1 MRLYSPDIHS
11 TDMHGMLKPILFKA
25 TFNTL
30 AISIIIPVF
39 ILLWGITPILFAQE
53 APPTVEYQEIKTK
66 YLPYNNPMQAWATST
81 GPSVNDTTD
90 LIPIELQL
98 DSFERDMMLRIANI
112 YGTHVQALK
121 AQVNNEPVEA
131 ERLINESLTASQVL
145 LDEYPEI
152 RSNTRFM
159 QLSRA
164 VVAEY
169 RTFYGI
175 SEEEDQAQGEI
186 FAIQEDFLADENTL
200 AEDFNFPKDTESF
213 KTTVPL
219 LQNTQVNRHLVY
231 YTLRRPDV
239 METWRERAEVYK
251 PMMLDIFREEGLP
264 EELVYLAF
272 IESGLNPTARS
283 WASAVGMWQFISATA
298 RIYGIEINWWVD
310 ERRDPEKATRAAAR
324 HLKDLYNVWGD
335 WHLAMANYN
344 ISPRGLNRAI
354 TRAGGVKDY
363 WAAYPYLPRETRGYV
378 PGFIATTMI
387 NLSPE
392 DFGFQTNYEQEPYS
406 YETVEVDG
414 LVSLELLAEAMGLST
429 EVLKEYNPELLRWA
443 TPPGSKYSLKVP
455 VGKANYLLAIYDSLP
470 LETQNQSITMHTVR
484 RGESIGL
491 IARKYGTT
499 VSGIYASNDNL
510 SNIIYPGQV
519 IAVPLPS
526 GSINQLSVNRP
537 SNQRSGTVTTRSSSS
552 SSSIPPNS
560 VKILYKVKTGDTIG
574 HIAEWHDVRAWEIR
588 SWNGIGNT
596 IRVGQ
601 NLTLYVANNREQYY
615 KTINSLSFNDKQ
627 DLERRQKGGE
637 NIFGGQDIFTY
648 VVKRNDTLSAI
659 ARNFRM
665 STTQLRKLNDL
676 SGSTIYIG
684 QVLKVR

>member
-11 TDMHGMLKPILFKA
+11 TDMHGILKLVLFKP
-25 TFNTL
+25 TFNTI
-30 AISIIIPVF
+30 AISITILVF
-39 ILLWGITPILFAQE
+39 TLLWGITPVLFAQE
-53 APPTVEYQEIKTK
+53 APPTIEYQEIKTK
-66 YLPYNNPMQAWATST
+66 YLPYNNPMQAWASST
-81 GPSVNDTTD
+81 GPSVKDTTD

-131 ERLINESLTASQVL
+131 ERLINESLTASQEL

-152 RSNTRFM
+152 RSNARFT

-169 RTFYGI
+169 RSFYGV
-175 SEEEDQAQGEI
+175 SEEEDQAQGDI
-186 FAIQEDFLADENTL
+186 FAIQEDFLEDENTL

-219 LQNTQVNRHLVY
+219 LQNRQVNQHLVY

-239 METWRERAEVYK
+239 MEKWRERAEVYK
-251 PMMLDIFREEGLP
+251 PMMLEIFREEGLP

-392 DFGFQTNYEQEPYS
+392 DFGFQTNYDQEPYS

-414 LVSLELLAEAMGLST
+414 LISLELLAEAMGLPT

-470 LETQNQSITMHTVR
+470 LENKNQSITMHTVR

-560 VKILYKVKTGDTIG
+560 VKLLYKVKTGDTIG

-601 NLTLYVANNREQYY
+601 NLTMYVANNRKEYY
-615 KTINSLSFNDKQ
+615 KTINSLSFNEKQ

-665 STTQLRKLNDL
+665 STNQLRELNDL